1 MDSTCAALVALALAV
16 TPAFALTW
24 TNANQVTARTIALYH
39 FDEGSGS
46 TADNAEGTG
55 ARDLALE
62 ETSMWRSE
70 PSGWMGS
77 GETFISTSNAMV
89 ASTLSFGY
97 GVDWGFDDLTVSF
110 WFRVHGTPAAGEVL
124 PGPPNGDWGA
134 RCGAAWS
141 TNSSLP
147 LVLSCRGIDL
157 PVTSLTGGDVFDGAW
172 HHCAMVYHASAGT
185 ASVYVDNVV
194 QTNIDVSTGETDVAL
209 TALHIGEGPA
219 GAVLSVDDID
229 ELLVEQAR
237 LTDFSNG
244 NVVPEPAVAAAAAL
258 VALATTAVVRARGSG
273 FRKS

>member
-1 MDSTCAALVALALAV
+1 MDFTRAALVALALAV
-16 TPAFALTW
+16 APAYALTW
-24 TNANQVTARTIALYH
+24 TNANQVTALTIALYH

-46 TADNAEGTG
+46 TADNAEGTSV
-55 ARDLALE
+55 RDLALE
-62 ETSMWRSE
+62 ETSMWRAE

-97 GVDWGFDDLTVSF
+97 GVDWGFDDLTLSF
-110 WFRVHGTPAAGEVL
+110 WFRSHGTPSAGEAL
-124 PGPPNGDWGA
+124 PEPPGGDWGA

-141 TNSSLP
+141 TNASLP
-147 LVLSCRGIDL
+147 LVLSCRGIEL
-157 PVTSLTGGDVFDGAW
+157 PVSSLTGGDVFDGAW
-172 HHCAMVYHASAGT
+172 HHCAMVYDASAQT

-194 QTNIDVSTGETDVAL
+194 QTNIDVSAGETDGTL

-244 NVVPEPAVAAAAAL
+244 NPVPEPFGGVAAAV
-258 VALATTAVVRARGSG
+258 VALATTAVVRVRGSG